1 MAQKNENEVHTTIVS
16 VASVLGNLLDH
27 YGLDKYAIARQVGID
42 IDIAYK
48 PNDRVSTA
56 MLQKVWQIA
65 VQKTSDPCIGLI
77 YAELLQPA
85 SLCGLGLSWITS
97 DTLKDSISRLI
108 RFQRSISTAFDLSL
122 NELDDSYQII
132 IRSHL
137 KKPAGVTFDAS
148 IATIF
153 RMCKITYGP
162 ELKAERVTIS
172 HPAPEPQE
180 CADKFNEFFN
190 VQVEFNAKE
199 TQVLFAKQAFE
210 NKLTSSNP
218 DLARMNDKVVIQYL
232 DSFDKNNVSAQ
243 VRAKIIEQ
251 LCNGIPQQ
259 DLIAS
264 ALNLSL
270 RSLQR
275 KLNEESTSYKEI
287 LDDTRLQLSRQYL
300 KGSDRPII
308 EIGFLLG
315 FSEPGNFAR
324 AFRRWTGESPHEY
337 REAN

>member
-259 DLIAS
+259 DLIDLMKKVPAIKKYWMILVCS
-264 ALNLSL
+264 FPGSILREVIVRLL
-270 RSLQR
+270 RSA
-275 KLNEESTSYKEI
+275 SYSAFQSQEI
-287 LDDTRLQLSRQYL
+287 SPGHFVAGRGSRLMS
-300 KGSDRPII
+300 
-308 EIGFLLG
+308 IGRLIK
-315 FSEPGNFAR
+315 R
-324 AFRRWTGESPHEY
+324 
-337 REAN
+337 